1 MNLLEWKL
9 HSSSLPEDFTENYK
23 KLIEH
28 LKTLFNCNVT
38 RLAPHDLEV
47 NLAFGYNRQLLKI
60 HYNDNL
66 KYFIIHI
73 SDTKTNQIL
82 LDIAHVTWDDALLTL
97 QKKGYIKDKK
107 LCEQISTIDEFRL
120 YKNLWNGSLLEWKDS
135 KGNAIK
141 LNNTSGQAT
150 SKNTNNNSS
159 EKVVYAWDIYLDP
172 RDKGTFCS
180 AEKYNGVWD
189 GMVYET
195 EAKAE
200 NAAWYHLL
208 ELEDEDEL
216 SPDPNIYVE
225 PDDYT
230 IDIFTI
236 PLSEVSDAVLHYSN
250 LDHLI

>member
-28 LKTLFNCNVT
+28 LKTMFNCNVV
-38 RLAPHDLEV
+38 RLAPQDLEV

-73 SDTKTNQIL
+73 SDTKTSQIL
-82 LDIAHVTWDDALLTL
+82 LDIAHVTWDDTLLTL
-97 QKKGYIKDKK
+97 QKKGYIKDTK
-107 LCEQISTIDEFRL
+107 LCEQISTIDEFKL
-120 YKNLWNGSLLEWKDS
+120 YKNLWSNSLLEWKDS
-135 KGNAIK
+135 KGNTVK
-141 LNNTSGQAT
+141 LNNTSNQAVSKT
-150 SKNTNNNSS
+150 SNNTS
-159 EKVVYAWDIYLDP
+159 EKVVYAWDMYLDP
-172 RDKGTFCS
+172 NDKGTFCS
-180 AEKYNGVWD
+180 AEQYNGVWD

-195 EAKAE
+195 DIDAD
-200 NAAWYHLL
+200 NAAWYHLQ
-208 ELEDEDEL
+208 ELETEGEL

-236 PLSEVSDAVLHYSN
+236 PLSEVSDAVLQYSN
-250 LDHLI
+250 LEHLR